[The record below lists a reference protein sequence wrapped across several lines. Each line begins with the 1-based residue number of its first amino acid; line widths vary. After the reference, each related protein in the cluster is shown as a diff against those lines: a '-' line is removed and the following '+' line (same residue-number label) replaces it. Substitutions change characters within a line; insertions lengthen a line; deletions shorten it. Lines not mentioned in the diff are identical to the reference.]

1 MNRPALHAF
10 LASAFFIALSGCTA
24 LPQRECPMPPSSC
37 SEGDPLPRATLPGAW
52 VSARMERP
60 MTLYIHG
67 AGDFTLQA
75 RKAPGWRGGYARG
88 HWTLE
93 GNTFNGSIDSSG
105 LSALPAGHQ
114 WSDTIVHLSA
124 TDLILSTPS
133 GKIERFWR
141 EGTQ

>member
-1 MNRPALHAF
+1 MGQWRRDFDRGL
-10 LASAFFIALSGCTA
+10 LG
-24 LPQRECPMPPSSC
+24 LPWP
-37 SEGDPLPRATLPGAW
+37 
-52 VSARMERP
+52 
-60 MTLYIHG
+60 
-67 AGDFTLQA
+67 
-75 RKAPGWRGGYARG
+75 KAPGWRGGYARG

-105 LSALPAGHQ
+105 ISALPAGHQ